1 MGSQDVQNWIIKAE
15 QWSPE
20 NLLVPKRLKH
30 KWKCKVL
37 EFRSICLIGIPE
49 KENFKKKKRN
59 IKISENKMFRDK
71 GGHIFMA
78 PRRNVKKDALIEHS
92 SLISGHT
99 DKERNIL
106 KVFQE

>member
-1 MGSQDVQNWIIKAE
+1 
-15 QWSPE
+15 
-20 NLLVPKRLKH
+20 
-30 KWKCKVL
+30 
-37 EFRSICLIGIPE
+37 
-49 KENFKKKKRN
+49 
-59 IKISENKMFRDK
+59 MFRDR